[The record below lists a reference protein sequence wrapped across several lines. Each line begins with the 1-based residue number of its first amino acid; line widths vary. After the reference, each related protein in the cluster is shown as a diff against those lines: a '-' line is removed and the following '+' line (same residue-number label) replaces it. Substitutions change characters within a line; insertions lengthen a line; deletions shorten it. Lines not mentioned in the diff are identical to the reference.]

1 MFEDSI
7 YNFVYFNEQDE
18 RIATRTVN
26 VRVNKYEQEVF
37 QPEIFY
43 KAVKE
48 NLHKPWRKCEVYNEY
63 GNKVNTYWYN
73 G

>member
-7 YNFVYFNEQDE
+7 YNFVYFNERDE
-18 RIATRTVN
+18 RIATRTVK
-26 VRVNKYEQEVF
+26 VRVNKYEREIY

-48 NLHKPWRKCEVYNEY
+48 NLHKPWKMCEVYNEY
-63 GNKVNTYWYN
+63 GNKVITYWYN